1 MDCKVETEKKITLLF
16 YMHVTKLGQHIKVGK
31 LRVRPVPKKLCPFPR
46 MIVLLY
52 LRSVMEAATLV
63 IQGLK
68 ERIELEEGPPLPA
81 A

>member
-1 MDCKVETEKKITLLF
+1 MRVE
-16 YMHVTKLGQHIKVGK
+16 K
-31 LRVRPVPKKLCPFPR
+31 LRARPVPEKLCPFPR

-52 LRSVMEAATLV
+52 LRSVTEAATLV

-68 ERIELEEGPPLPA
+68 ESTELEEGPPLPA